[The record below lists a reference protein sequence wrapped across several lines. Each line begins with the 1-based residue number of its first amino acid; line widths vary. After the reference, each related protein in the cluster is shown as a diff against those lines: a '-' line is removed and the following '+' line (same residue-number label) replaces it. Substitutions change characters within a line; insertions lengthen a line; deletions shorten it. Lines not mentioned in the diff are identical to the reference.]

1 MTERVTLTVNNHVGI
16 IKFNRPEK
24 MNALDGAQIEAIL
37 NVADAVQQDASIRA
51 VVLAGEGRAFC
62 AGIDVGGLADG
73 LSAGEPGYVTTRTH
87 GIANRWQQIAW
98 QWREMQVPVI
108 AAVHGVAFGGGLQI
122 MMGAD
127 IRIVAPD
134 TKLSI
139 MEMKWGLIPD
149 MAGTQLF
156 RHSVRDDVLRMLTY
170 THRIFSGEEALG
182 YGFATQVS
190 ETPFEDSLAL
200 AQEIA
205 SKSPSAVVLAKKVLN
220 AAPYADVAEGFMT
233 ESILQEQLLGSKNQL
248 ESVFAGM
255 QKRAGNFEN
264 YRE

>member
-1 MTERVTLTVNNHVGI
+1 MAQRVTLTVENHVGI
-16 IKFNRPEK
+16 IKFNRPDK
-24 MNALDGAQIEAIL
+24 MNALDPAQIDAIL
-37 NVADAVQQDASIRA
+37 DVAKDVQNDANIRV

-62 AGIDVGGLADG
+62 AGIDIGALASSVG
-73 LSAGEPGYVTTRTH
+73 AGEFESVAPRTH
-87 GIANRWQQIAW
+87 GIANRWQKIVW
-98 QWREMQVPVI
+98 QWREMQVPVV

-170 THRIFSGEEALG
+170 THRVFSGAEALE
-182 YGFATQVS
+182 YGFATQLS
-190 ETPFEDSLAL
+190 TTPFDDAIAL

-205 SKSPSAVVLAKKVLN
+205 SKSPSAVVLAKKLLNEAPYSN
-220 AAPYADVAEGFMT
+220 AADGLIT
-233 ESILQEQLLGSKNQL
+233 ESVLQDKLVGSKNQL
-248 ESVFAGM
+248 ESIFAGM
-255 QKRAGNFEN
+255 QKRPANFEN
-264 YRE
+264 YRD

>member
-1 MTERVTLTVNNHVGI
+1 MTERVTLTVDNHVGI
-16 IKFNRPEK
+16 IKFNRPDK
-24 MNALDGAQIEAIL
+24 MNALDQTQVDAIL
-37 NVADAVQQDASIRA
+37 NVAEVVQNDANIRA

-62 AGIDVGGLADG
+62 AGIDVTTLGSQVGTDDFAKM
-73 LSAGEPGYVTTRTH
+73 EPRTH
-87 GIANRWQQIAW
+87 GIANRWQQIVW

-108 AAVHGVAFGGGLQI
+108 AAVQGVAFGGGLQI

-139 MEMKWGLIPD
+139 MEVKWGLVPD

-156 RHSVRDDVLRMLTY
+156 RHVVRDDVLRMLTY

-182 YGFATQVS
+182 YGFATELSQ
-190 ETPFEDSLAL
+190 TPFEDALAL

-205 SKSPSAVVLAKKVLN
+205 SKSPSAVVLSKKLLN
-220 AAPYADVAEGFMT
+220 AAPYSDEAGGLLT
-233 ESILQEQLLGSKNQL
+233 ESILQDELIGSKNQL
-248 ESVFAGM
+248 ESIFAGM
-255 QKRAGNFEN
+255 QKRPADFEN
-264 YRE
+264 YRA